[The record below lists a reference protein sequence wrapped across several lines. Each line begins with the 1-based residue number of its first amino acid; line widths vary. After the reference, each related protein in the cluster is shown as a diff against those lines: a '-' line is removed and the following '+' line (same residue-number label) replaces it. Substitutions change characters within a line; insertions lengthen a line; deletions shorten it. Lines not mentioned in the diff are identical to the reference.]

1 MPKPTKMLRRYLCVL
16 FMYCNLVYAS
26 EASLLAP
33 DVQAGLRTDILN
45 PIEPHLVFDTQV
57 KANAWLNDMSN
68 RLKKWVPDESV
79 RKHYLTIIQ
88 YEAARAGLDPQL
100 ILALITVESKFNK
113 SAVSSKGAMGM
124 MQVMPFWKTQIGTS
138 NQSLF
143 DIETNIRYGC
153 TILRYYWERS
163 GFDMNRALAA
173 YNGSIGENWYPQL
186 VMNAYYTYWQ
196 PATVVEIKNGKIVT
210 IDYTDK

>member
-1 MPKPTKMLRRYLCVL
+1 MPKHTKMLKFCIL
-16 FMYCNLVYAS
+16 FAFCNLAYAS

-33 DVQAGLRTDILN
+33 DVQPGLRTDILN
-45 PIEPHLVFDTQV
+45 PIEPHLVFDTPV
-57 KANAWLNDMSN
+57 AANAWLSDMSN
-68 RLKKWVPDESV
+68 RLKKWVPDEYV
-79 RKHYLTIIQ
+79 RKRYLTIIQ

-113 SAVSSKGAMGM
+113 SALSSKGAIGM

-163 GFDMNRALAA
+163 GFDMNRALVA
-173 YNGSIGENWYPQL
+173 YNGSLGKSWYSEL
-186 VMNAYYTYWQ
+186 VMNVYYTYWQ
-196 PATVVEIKNGKIVT
+196 PATVVEIKNGKIIT
-210 IDYTDK
+210 IDYTEK